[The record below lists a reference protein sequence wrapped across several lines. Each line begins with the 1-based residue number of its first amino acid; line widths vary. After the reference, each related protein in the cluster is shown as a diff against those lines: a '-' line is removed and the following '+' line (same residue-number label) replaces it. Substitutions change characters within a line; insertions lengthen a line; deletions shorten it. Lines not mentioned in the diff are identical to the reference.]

1 MSSATCEGDPL
12 VESFFRV
19 VETLPLFEHLSLE
32 FLKVFDVFGRFCRGK
47 HESIKS
53 NYVYMIPKY
62 WRPPISR
69 IATISTSVIT
79 QDGTSFRILKAQ
91 SIRTNEPPDYYI
103 PLSGF
108 WFRNTSEPSAT
119 REQFPSV

>member
-32 FLKVFDVFGRFCRGK
+32 FSKVFDVFGRFRRGK
-47 HESIKS
+47 HESSKH
-53 NYVYMIPKY
+53 NYIYMTPKY

-103 PLSGF
+103 PQSGF
-108 WFRNTSEPSAT
+108 WLRNTREPST
-119 REQFPSV
+119 T